1 LALAFEGTREHRQN
15 GFPAEPLNLAY
26 ATQVRSG
33 PELRELNARQ
43 FVAGLGALTGIYALA
58 MDAPASQLPGRR
70 STMERHAGYPAFRA
84 VTAVLLPGAASPRD
98 DAAIIGFAY
107 GFHGAAGQ
115 WWHDVVLATLTSER
129 GDEDA
134 RHWLGDS
141 FEIAEVHVHPAH
153 QGRGTGRAM
162 MHALTAGR
170 LERVAL
176 LSTPDGHTRA
186 RRLYHSLGF
195 TDLVPGFAFP
205 GSGPSYAIMGAAL
218 PLLDEPPS
226 PARPA
231 SPSR

>member
-1 LALAFEGTREHRQN
+1 MSSILGAAG
-15 GFPAEPLNLAY
+15 NLAY

-33 PELRELNARQ
+33 PELRELNAGQ
-43 FVAGLGALTGIYALA
+43 FLAELDALTAIYALA

-84 VTAVLLPGAASPRD
+84 VIAALRSD
-98 DAAIIGFAY
+98 DAGLGGPAHDQAAPIGFAY

-115 WWHDVVLATLTSER
+115 WWHDVVRSTLTTQR
-129 GDEDA
+129 GEQAA
-134 RHWLGDS
+134 RYWLGDS
-141 FEIAEVHVHPAH
+141 FEIAEVHVHPDH
-153 QGRGTGRAM
+153 QGRGIGRAM

-195 TDLVPGFAFP
+195 TDLVPGFTFP
-205 GSGPSYAIMGAAL
+205 GSGLSYAIMGAVL
-218 PLLDEPPS
+218 PLRDEPP
-226 PARPA
+226 PRPA
-231 SPSR
+231 SPSRW